1 MTESGGQAPKV
12 GVVVSGSQ
20 PDLELFAASELCRYL
35 ADLFG
40 VEASPSEH
48 TEGFPDGFFLI
59 GSPATNPA
67 VAEAIGDGSSF
78 DVSDQGIVI
87 QRCQSRRGDAL
98 IVGGGSPRATLWA
111 VYELVERWGVR
122 YLLHGDILPERRAFK
137 LPDMMTVMEPNL
149 TIRQWR
155 VVNDFA
161 CGPESWGIEDYKP
174 VIDQLAKL
182 KFNRVYAFIWPYH
195 PFVHYEV
202 RGVKRNSGT
211 LWFGDRY
218 PVDDDTVGREVFG
231 DIEEFWNPDLP
242 LGASY
247 EETAAA
253 GQRHIHSLFGYA
265 ASRGM
270 ECVIHT
276 STTEFPSEFAGLL
289 KNSRETHQLG
299 TSTIVPGDGVAMDDD
314 VLTDLATAVIQATV
328 NIYLEAS
335 YISFVMQEHRQ
346 WIEEHERAWRALDEK
361 YGLEKVCSLESV
373 LASAAERDMPAG
385 SYPGGEPRPV
395 LEVKGDIVSLYF
407 LDRLIDDLDVLAD
420 TARPDIKV
428 ILESV
433 ARELFPVVNVI
444 AKPGWQMH
452 VGMDYFPSSSAL
464 RDSYGKAPQ
473 LDLPATAILT
483 LHDDNVGIL
492 PQSTLGSLH
501 RMTQRIRDRG
511 WSGFSTRYWLIG
523 DHDPTVS
530 YLAKAGWET
539 AASPDE
545 VCRYVLMAACGE
557 ACVEDMFEM
566 HREVQRATVIL
577 EQNAFT
583 IAFPAPNM
591 IMKSWVAEP
600 FPREL
605 ADVRQAYLNALDSAR
620 QARSKAGSG
629 GGEYIDYWIGRLD
642 FGIAYLDCIE
652 SLRKAALADSAGE
665 RDVALRQ
672 TCTAVDHCRAGTK
685 AYAAI
690 VQDQSDIGAIAVM
703 NEHVYRPLKAKVKEL
718 AGA

>member
-1 MTESGGQAPKV
+1 MAESGGQDPKV

-35 ADLFG
+35 GDLFG
-40 VEASPSEH
+40 VETSPSEY
-48 TEGFPDGFFLI
+48 TEGFPGGLFLI

-67 VAEAIGDGSSF
+67 VAEAMDNGLSF

-87 QRCQSRRGDAL
+87 QRCQSHGGDAL
-98 IVGGGSPRATLWA
+98 VVGGGSPRATLWA

-137 LPDMMTVMEPNL
+137 LPDMTTVMEPNL

-161 CGPESWGIEDYKP
+161 CGPESWGIEDYRP
-174 VIDQLAKL
+174 VVDQLAKL

-202 RGVKRNSGT
+202 RGVKRSSGT

-231 DIEEFWNPDLP
+231 EVNEFWNPDLP
-242 LGASY
+242 VGASY
-247 EETAAA
+247 EEIAAA

-270 ECVIHT
+270 ECVIHA

-314 VLTDLATAVIQATV
+314 ALADLATAVIQATV
-328 NIYLEAS
+328 NIYSEAS

-346 WIEEHERAWRALDEK
+346 WIEEHDRAWQALDEK

-407 LDRLIDDLDVLAD
+407 LDRLIADLDVLAD

-444 AKPGWQMH
+444 AKPGWQTH

-464 RDSYGKAPQ
+464 QDSYGKAPQ

-501 RMTQRIRDRG
+501 RMTKRIRDRG

-530 YLAKAGWET
+530 YLAKAGWDT

-545 VCRYVLMAACGE
+545 VCRYVLRAACGE

-566 HREVQRATVIL
+566 HQEVQRATVIL

-605 ADVRQAYLNALDSAR
+605 SEVRQAYVNALNFAR
-620 QARSKAGSG
+620 KAKSKAGSG
-629 GGEYIDYWIGRLD
+629 GGEYIEYWTGRLD

-652 SLRKAALADSAGE
+652 SLRNAALADSAGDRGE
-665 RDVALRQ
+665 ALGQ
-672 TCTAVDHCRAGTK
+672 TQAAVDYCRAGTE

>member
-1 MTESGGQAPKV
+1 MAESGGQAPSV
-12 GVVVSGSQ
+12 GVVVTAGQ

-35 ADLFG
+35 SDLFG
-40 VEASPSEH
+40 VDADPSEE
-48 TEGFPDGFFLI
+48 TEGFSDGLFLI

-67 VAEAIGDGSSF
+67 VAEATGGGSF
-78 DVSDQGIVI
+78 PDVSDQGIVI
-87 QRCQSRRGDAL
+87 RRCKFRGGDAL
-98 IVGGGSPRATLWA
+98 VVGGGSPRAALWA

-122 YLLHGDILPERRAFK
+122 YLLHGDVLPERRAFE
-137 LPDMMTVMEPNL
+137 LPDLTTVMEPNL

-218 PVDDDTVGREVFG
+218 PVDDDTVGKEVFG
-231 DIEEFWNPDLP
+231 EVEEFWNPDLP

-289 KNSRETHQLG
+289 KNARETHQLG

-314 VLTDLATAVIQATV
+314 ALTDLASAVIRATV
-328 NIYLEAS
+328 NIYPEAG

-346 WIEEHERAWRALDEK
+346 WIEEYERAWQALDEK
-361 YGLEKVCSLESV
+361 YGVEEVCSLESV
-373 LASAAERDMPAG
+373 LASAAERDMPSG

-428 ILESV
+428 VFESV
-433 ARELFPVVNVI
+433 VRELFPVLNVI
-444 AKPGWQMH
+444 AKPGWQAH
-452 VGMDYFPSSSAL
+452 VSTDYFPSSSAL
-464 RDSYGKAPQ
+464 HDSIGKAPQ
-473 LDLPATAILT
+473 LDLAGGGHPDAPRRQRGDIAPEHAGQLAPHYAANTRPGL
-483 LHDDNVGIL
+483 VG
-492 PQSTLGSLH
+492 
-501 RMTQRIRDRG
+501 
-511 WSGFSTRYWLIG
+511 
-523 DHDPTVS
+523 
-530 YLAKAGWET
+530 
-539 AASPDE
+539 
-545 VCRYVLMAACGE
+545 
-557 ACVEDMFEM
+557 
-566 HREVQRATVIL
+566 VQHAV
-577 EQNAFT
+577 
-583 IAFPAPNM
+583 
-591 IMKSWVAEP
+591 
-600 FPREL
+600 L
-605 ADVRQAYLNALDSAR
+605 ADRRSRSHCFVHCKGRVGYCGLAGRRLPLRVEGGLRRRRRGGHVRDASRSPAGDRHTRAECVYHRLSRPEHDYEELDRQTLSAR
-620 QARSKAGSG
+620 ARGSAGGVPERPGFRAEGEEG
-629 GGEYIDYWIGRLD
+629 GGERRGIYRL
-642 FGIAYLDCIE
+642 LDRPAR
-652 SLRKAALADSAGE
+652 LR
-665 RDVALRQ
+665 
-672 TCTAVDHCRAGTK
+672 
-685 AYAAI
+685 
-690 VQDQSDIGAIAVM
+690 
-703 NEHVYRPLKAKVKEL
+703 N
-718 AGA
+718 